1 MNFEL
6 IKYLGCIGSDLSSLG
21 VVASS
26 KQVVE
31 LACKELFAASKV
43 VADSQAESQVWIL
56 QHVGDVG
63 DDVFLLNAD

>member
-1 MNFEL
+1 M
-6 IKYLGCIGSDLSSLG
+6 KYLGCIGCDLGSLG
-21 VVASS
+21 VVASG

-31 LACKELFAASKV
+31 LACKELFAASEV

-63 DDVFLLNAD
+63 NDVLLLHAD